1 MALLQQLADP
11 HSQLFVIFLC
21 IIQLDYTLNGDTIDL
36 TYLQQLYKADGLFP
50 TFNQAPIFTVFSQR
64 LTEFSRVR
72 PFISR
77 ILRNLAAASR
87 TLGSMFL
94 FNCSSFFS
102 SF

>member
-1 MALLQQLADP
+1 MSWMNFFHDLQLTAMALLQQLADP

-64 LTEFSRVR
+64 LTEFF
-72 PFISR
+72 PCKALHFP
-77 ILRNLAAASR
+77 NL
-87 TLGSMFL
+87 T
-94 FNCSSFFS
+94 
-102 SF
+102 